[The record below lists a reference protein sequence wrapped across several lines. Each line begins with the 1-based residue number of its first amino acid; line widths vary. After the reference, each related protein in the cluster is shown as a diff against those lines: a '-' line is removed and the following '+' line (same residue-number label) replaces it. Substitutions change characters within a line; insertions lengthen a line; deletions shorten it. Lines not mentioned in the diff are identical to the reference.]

1 MRFMILVKAS
11 KESEAGVMPTTE
23 EFAAMGGFNQRMIDA
38 GVMRAGEGLHPTS
51 NAARI
56 QFTGG
61 QKSLVQGPFDEPG
74 LVAGFWIIEVGSK
87 QEAIDWMMQA
97 PNPYPGD
104 GNIEIRQIFAPEDF
118 GDSFSDDLRRQEE
131 RMRVQTEG

>member
-23 EFAAMGGFNQRMIDA
+23 EFAAMGAFNAKMVDA
-38 GVMRAGEGLHPTS
+38 GIMRAGEGLHPTS

-56 QFTGG
+56 QFTGAD
-61 QKSLVQGPFDEPG
+61 KSLVQGPFNEPG
-74 LVAGFWIIEVGSK
+74 LVAGFWLIEVGSK

-104 GNIEIRQIFAPEDF
+104 GHIEIRQIFAPEDF
-118 GDSFSDDLRRQEE
+118 GDALTPELREHEAQLRA
-131 RMRVQTEG
+131 RTEG